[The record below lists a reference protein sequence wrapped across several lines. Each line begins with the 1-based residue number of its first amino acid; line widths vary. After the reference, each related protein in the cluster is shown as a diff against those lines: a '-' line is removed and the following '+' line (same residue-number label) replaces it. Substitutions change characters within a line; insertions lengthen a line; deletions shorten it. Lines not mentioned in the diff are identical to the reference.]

1 MCGDEVADED
11 ENGHDDVFGYGD
23 DVGAGDFCNGD
34 TAIGLV
40 RGIEVDVIRSDTSS
54 NGKLELLGLC

>member
-1 MCGDEVADED
+1 
-11 ENGHDDVFGYGD
+11 VFSYGD